1 MMVHDSSVSI
11 VILRVAIHS
20 GGAQSAQSR
29 SQELATAKRPT
40 TSRIHHRTKG
50 VRTKALTPEW
60 IVSEMNYIGAPLLK
74 ICSSKYA
81 TQKLTLKNW
90 QPKSATS
97 NLLRLG
103 IVLCQRQN
111 LSVLLLEWCSKFLS
125 SNGFRI
131 GVQLVSAEEQH
142 WHEEGHRDHRD
153 NQVDVALVVRQTLI
167 LEVSA
172 LHE

>member
-1 MMVHDSSVSI
+1 M
-11 VILRVAIHS
+11 VAIHS

-60 IVSEMNYIGAPLLK
+60 IVSEMNYIGAALLK

-90 QPKSATS
+90 QPKLATKICNFKS
-97 NLLRLG
+97 VSTG
-103 IVLCQRQN
+103 HCPMPRQN
-111 LSVLLLEWCSKFLS
+111 LSVLLLEWCSKFFS

-142 WHEEGHRDHRD
+142 WHEEGHRDNRD